1 MSPLDENHLH
11 ADPGIESHHPD
22 RATAIAAG
30 GSLGVSAGPAESPLQ
45 GERARTIFQKGA
57 PGRRAFVCPPLEVP
71 EADAEELLPARF
83 RRAEPARL
91 PEVSEP
97 EIVRHYVGISK
108 RNFDLDSGFYPLG
121 SCTMKHN
128 PRLHERVAALPG
140 HARLHPLQDPE
151 RAQGALELMWNL
163 QGALAEVS
171 GLPHVSLQP
180 SAGSH
185 GELAGVLLSRAYH
198 EDRGETRHKVLT
210 PDTAHGTNPATV
222 TMAGFDVVKLA
233 TNPDGGID
241 IDDLRAKADSD
252 VACLMLTNP
261 NTLGLFDPNIA
272 EIAEIVHG
280 VGATLYYDGANLN
293 AVMGLSRPGDM
304 GFDIVHFNLH
314 KSFTQPHGGGG
325 PGSGPIAVSER
336 IAPFL
341 PRPVVARSG
350 GEGNGAAPSFTLD
363 YGRENGGAKSIGRLR
378 GFQGNYG
385 CFVRSYAY
393 ICSLG
398 ADGLKDASEV
408 AVLNANYLLARL
420 KQKGVAEYLPLAYG
434 ELCMHEFVLS
444 GGPMKKAL
452 QIKTLDLAK
461 RLLDYGF
468 HPPTVYFPLL
478 VEEALMVE
486 PTETETKETLDAFA
500 DALAKILAE
509 AAEDPEIARGAP
521 YSTPV
526 RRLDEVAAAKRPVIR
541 ETLGEPR

>member
-1 MSPLDENHLH
+1 MSP
-11 ADPGIESHHPD
+11 P
-22 RATAIAAG
+22 ATVE
-30 GSLGVSAGPAESPLQ
+30 LPLQ
-45 GERARTIFQKGA
+45 RDRARTIFQKGA
-57 PGRRAFVCPPLEVP
+57 PGRRAFVCPPLDVP
-71 EADAEELLPARF
+71 AEDPDELLPAAL
-83 RRAEPARL
+83 RRTAPARL
-91 PEVSEP
+91 PELSEP

-140 HARLHPLQDPE
+140 HSRLHPLQDPAH
-151 RAQGALELMWNL
+151 AQGALELMWNL
-163 QGALAEVS
+163 QRALAEIS
-171 GLPHVSLQP
+171 GLDHVSLQP

-185 GELAGVLLSRAYH
+185 GELTGVLLTRAYH
-198 EDRGETRHKVLT
+198 AHNGRSPHKVLA

-222 TMAGFDVVKLA
+222 TMAGLEVVKVA
-233 TNPDGGID
+233 TNPDGGVD
-241 IDDLRAKADSD
+241 LDDLRMKADED

-261 NTLGLFDPNIA
+261 NTLGLFDPNIE
-272 EIAEIVHG
+272 EIAAIVHG

-341 PRPVVARSG
+341 PRPVVARVDDG
-350 GEGNGAAPSFTLD
+350 TFELD
-363 YGRENGGAKSIGRLR
+363 YDRPLSIGRLR

-398 ADGLKDASEV
+398 ADGLRDVSET
-408 AVLNANYLLARL
+408 AVLNANYLLAKLRQL
-420 KQKGVAEYLPLAYG
+420 GVLEQLSLQYG

-444 GGPMKKAL
+444 GAAMKRSL
-452 QIKTLDLAK
+452 QIETLDLAK
-461 RLLDYGF
+461 RLLDFGF

-486 PTETETKETLDAFA
+486 PTETETRETLDRFA
-500 DALAKILAE
+500 EAIAAILAE
-509 AAEDPEIARGAP
+509 AAEDPQIAKNAP
-521 YSTPV
+521 YTTPV
-526 RRLDEVAAAKRPVIR
+526 RRLDEVAAARRPVIR
-541 ETLGEPR
+541 ETL

>member
-1 MSPLDENHLH
+1 MSPIEQTPMQRDH
-11 ADPGIESHHPD
+11 A
-22 RATAIAAG
+22 T
-30 GSLGVSAGPAESPLQ
+30 
-45 GERARTIFQKGA
+45 TIFQKGA
-57 PGRRAFVCPPLEVP
+57 AGRRAFVCPDVDVP
-71 EADAEELLPARF
+71 AVDVAALLPERF
-83 RRAEPARL
+83 RRSQPPRL

-163 QGALAEVS
+163 QGALSEIS

-185 GELAGVLLSRAYH
+185 GELAGVLLTRAYH
-198 EDRGETRHKVLT
+198 EDRGGRLGIGQPHKVLT

-222 TMAGFDVVKLA
+222 TMAGFEVVKVA
-233 TNPDGGID
+233 TNPDGGVD
-241 IDDLRAKADSD
+241 VEDLRAKADGD

-293 AVMGLSRPGDM
+293 AVMGISRPGDM

-341 PRPVVARSG
+341 PVPVVVARDDG
-350 GEGNGAAPSFTLD
+350 TFDLD
-363 YGRENGGAKSIGRLR
+363 HERPKSIGRLR
-378 GFQGNYG
+378 GFHGNYG

-398 ADGLKDASEV
+398 GDGLKDASEA

-420 KQKGVAEYLPLAYG
+420 KEHGVAEYLPLAYG
-434 ELCMHEFVLS
+434 DLCMHEFVLS
-444 GGPMKKAL
+444 GGPMKREL

-461 RLLDYGF
+461 RLLDFGF

-500 DALAKILAE
+500 AAIAAILRE
-509 AAEDPEIARGAP
+509 AAADPTLAQDAP

-526 RRLDEVAAAKRPVIR
+526 RRLDEVAAAKNPMIR
-541 ETLGEPR
+541 EVLA

>member
-1 MSPLDENHLH
+1 MS
-11 ADPGIESHHPD
+11 
-22 RATAIAAG
+22 ATAE
-30 GSLGVSAGPAESPLQ
+30 LPLQ
-45 GERARTIFQKGA
+45 RDRARTIFQKGA
-57 PGRRAFVCPPLEVP
+57 PGRRAFICPELDVP
-71 EADAEELLPARF
+71 AVDSEQLLPERF
-83 RRAEPARL
+83 RRVRPPRL

-128 PRLHERVAALPG
+128 PRLHERAAALPG
-140 HARLHPLQDPE
+140 HSRLHPLQDPE

-163 QGALAEVS
+163 QGALAEIS

-185 GELAGVLLSRAYH
+185 GELAGVLLTRAYH
-198 EDRGETRHKVLT
+198 EDRGEIRHKVLT

-222 TMAGFDVVKLA
+222 TMAGLEVVKVA
-233 TNPDGGID
+233 TNADGGVD
-241 IDDLRAKADSD
+241 IEDLRAKADRD

-293 AVMGLSRPGDM
+293 AVMGISRPGDM

-325 PGSGPIAVSER
+325 PGSGPIAVSDR
-336 IAPFL
+336 IAPYL
-341 PRPVVARSG
+341 PVPVIVRDQDGAFDLDHEP
-350 GEGNGAAPSFTLD
+350 EGAGS
-363 YGRENGGAKSIGRLR
+363 KSIGRLR

-398 ADGLKDASEV
+398 GDGLKDASEA

-420 KQKGVAEYLPLAYG
+420 REHGVAEHLPLAYG

-444 GGPMKKAL
+444 GGPMKRTL

-461 RLLDYGF
+461 RLLDFGF

-500 DALAKILAE
+500 EAIGTILRE
-509 AAEDPEIARGAP
+509 AAEDPEIARQAP
-521 YSTPV
+521 YTTPV
-526 RRLDEVAAAKRPVIR
+526 RRLDEVGAAKHPVIR
-541 ETLGEPR
+541 ETLG